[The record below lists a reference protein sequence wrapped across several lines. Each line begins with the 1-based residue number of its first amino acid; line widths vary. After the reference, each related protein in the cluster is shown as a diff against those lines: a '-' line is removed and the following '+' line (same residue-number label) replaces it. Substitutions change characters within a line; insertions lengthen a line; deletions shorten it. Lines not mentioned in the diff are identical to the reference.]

1 MPTSSVVGTY
11 YVLVTLTLAMD
22 ERTVERAR
30 EIARQQGTS
39 LDALLR
45 EYIELLA
52 NQATG
57 DELLRELQELWAE
70 IDRSPG
76 GSSQGYKFDREELDE
91 ERLGRHKGKR
101 G

>member
-1 MPTSSVVGTY
+1 M
-11 YVLVTLTLAMD
+11 LVNLTLAVE

-39 LDALLR
+39 LNALIR

-57 DELLRELQELWAE
+57 DELLMELQEMWAD

-76 GSSQGYKFDREELDE
+76 GSSRGYKFDREELYE
-91 ERLGRHKGKR
+91 ERLDRPKAKR

>member
-1 MPTSSVVGTY
+1 MN
-11 YVLVTLTLAMD
+11 LTLAVD

-39 LDALLR
+39 LNALIR

-52 NQATG
+52 NQSTG
-57 DELLRELQELWAE
+57 DELLAEFQELWAE

-76 GSSQGYKFDREELDE
+76 EASRGYKFDREQLYE
-91 ERLGRHKGKR
+91 ERLGRYKGKR

>member
-1 MPTSSVVGTY
+1 M
-11 YVLVTLTLAMD
+11 LVNLTLAVD

-39 LDALLR
+39 LNALIR

-52 NQATG
+52 NQVTG
-57 DELLRELQELWAE
+57 DELLREFQEMWAD

-76 GSSQGYKFDREELDE
+76 GSSRGYKFDREELYE

>member
-1 MPTSSVVGTY
+1 
-11 YVLVTLTLAMD
+11 LVNLTLAVD

-39 LDALLR
+39 LNALLR

-57 DELLRELQELWAE
+57 DELLLEFQKLWAD

-76 GSSQGYKFDREELDE
+76 GSIRGYKFDREELYED
-91 ERLGRHKGKR
+91 RLGRHKGKR

>member
-1 MPTSSVVGTY
+1 MN
-11 YVLVTLTLAMD
+11 LTLAVD
-22 ERTVERAR
+22 ERMVERAR

-39 LDALLR
+39 LNALIR

-52 NQATG
+52 NQVTG
-57 DELLRELQELWAE
+57 DELLTEFQQMWAE

-76 GSSQGYKFDREELDE
+76 GGNRGYKFDREQLYED
-91 ERLGRHKGKR
+91 RLGGHKAKR

>member
-1 MPTSSVVGTY
+1 M
-11 YVLVTLTLAMD
+11 LVNLTLAVD
-22 ERTVERAR
+22 ERTIQRAR

-39 LDALLR
+39 LNALLR
-45 EYIELLA
+45 QYIELLA

-57 DELLRELQELWAE
+57 DELLREFQELWAD

-76 GSSQGYKFDREELDE
+76 GSSRGYKFDREELYE